1 MRTMSK
7 TAFTAGLM
15 AIALGV
21 AAPAAVARAQAFDAA
36 AAQRPAQPFHIAGDL
51 YYVGMAGVG
60 AYLIA
65 TPKGHILIDGGFESS
80 APLVLA
86 NIRALGFQPRD
97 VKVLLITH
105 AHYDHAGGLAAL
117 KRATGARLL
126 ALAAEKPALEQGRH
140 FGDNENGVGR
150 FPAVKVD
157 QAIADGEVIRLGGA
171 AVTAH
176 WTPGHTIGCTS
187 FTHAVIDGG
196 RMHTAVVYGST
207 TVAGN
212 ALVANHA
219 YPGIVAD
226 YRKSFVRLAAIHA
239 DIFLANHPSFA
250 HLDEKRARVAAAHP
264 NPFIDAAELQ
274 RFVAGQERAF
284 NAELARQQG
293 RARPA
298 RR

>member
-1 MRTMSK
+1 MRK
-7 TAFTAGLM
+7 TVLLGPLAAL
-15 AIALGV
+15 ALGV
-21 AAPAAVARAQAFDAA
+21 ASPPPVARAQAFDAA

-51 YYVGMAGVG
+51 YYVGMQGIG

-80 APLVLA
+80 APLVLT

-97 VKVLLITH
+97 VKILLITH
-105 AHYDHAGGLAAL
+105 AHFDHAGGLAAL

-140 FGDNENGVGR
+140 FGDNTNGAGR

-157 QAIADGEVIRLGGA
+157 QVIADGEVIRLGGA

-187 FTHAVIDGG
+187 FTHALMDAG
-196 RMHTAVVYGST
+196 RMHNAVVYCST

-212 ALVANHA
+212 RLVANRA

-226 YRKSFVRLAAIHA
+226 YRRSFAKLRALHA
-239 DIFLANHPSFA
+239 DIFLANHPGFA
-250 HLDEKRARVAAAHP
+250 HLDDKRARILP
-264 NPFIDAAELQ
+264 GRSNPFIDTGELS
-274 RFVAGQERAF
+274 RFVAASERDF
-284 NAELARQQG
+284 NAELARQRG
-293 RARPA
+293 RAS
-298 RR
+298 